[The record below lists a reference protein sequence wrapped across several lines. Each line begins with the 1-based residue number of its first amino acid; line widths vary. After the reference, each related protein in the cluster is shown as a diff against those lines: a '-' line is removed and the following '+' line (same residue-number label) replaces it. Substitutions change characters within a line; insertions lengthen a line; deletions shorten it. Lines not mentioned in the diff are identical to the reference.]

1 MSRAETERGARD
13 VHRARDFPVRPVGDG
28 SGGGP
33 VGEFSARP
41 CIEGNARSF
50 TDSYRTH
57 TVARNV
63 RWRAGSNLSGW
74 PADSLA
80 RVTQENLMTAK

>member
-33 VGEFSARP
+33 V
-41 CIEGNARSF
+41 EGNARSF